1 MKAYKNIK
9 TFDQLIEVEDGKIGT
24 ESRNNYEEKSQMFI
38 ISEKLKNARTSSVDK
53 QTNALIEELEIGEK
67 SGKIR
72 NFNREDNLNEL
83 KEKFQK

>member
-9 TFDQLIEVEDGKIGT
+9 TFDQLIEVEHGKIGT

-38 ISEKLKNARTSSVDK
+38 ISEKLKNARTSSVDR